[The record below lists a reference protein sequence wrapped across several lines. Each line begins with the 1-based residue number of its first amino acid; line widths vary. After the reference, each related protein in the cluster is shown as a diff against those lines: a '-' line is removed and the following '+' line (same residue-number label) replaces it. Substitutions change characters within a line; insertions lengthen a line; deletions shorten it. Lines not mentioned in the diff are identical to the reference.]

1 VYPGR
6 MSQSGIRQMGV
17 SEARANMTEVIAE
30 VRLLGHPVAL
40 TRRDKPQAMLI
51 SMDRWKAAVNDA
63 EIRPIYDDL
72 VRRLNKLADDPEFAA
87 VLDLKDPTLLE
98 LLQSGAH

>member
-1 VYPGR
+1 
-6 MSQSGIRQMGV
+6 MSETGIRQLGV

-51 SMDRWKAAVNDA
+51 SMDRWKAAVLDA
-63 EIRPIYDDL
+63 EVRPFHDDV
-72 VRRLNKLADDPEFAA
+72 VRRLKSLLEDEEFAD
-87 VLDLKDPTLLE
+87 VLDRKDSTLREVLE
-98 LLQSGAH
+98 NDLL

>member
-1 VYPGR
+1 
-6 MSQSGIRQMGV
+6 MSESGIRQLGV

-30 VRLLGHPVAL
+30 VRLLGKPVAL

-51 SMDRWKAAVNDA
+51 SMDRWQAAVNDA

-72 VRRLNKLADDPEFAA
+72 VNRLNQLADDAEFKA
-87 VLDLKDPTLLE
+87 VLERKDPTLLE
-98 LLQSGAH
+98 LLDAGAL

>member
-1 VYPGR
+1 
-6 MSQSGIRQMGV
+6 MSETGIRELGV

-51 SMDRWKAAVNDA
+51 SMDRWKAAVLDA
-63 EIRPIYDDL
+63 EVRPIYDDL
-72 VRRLNKLADDPEFAA
+72 VHRLNTLAEDEEFAR
-87 VLDLKDPTLLE
+87 VLGRKDPTLLE
-98 LLQSGAH
+98 VLETKTL